1 MESEL
6 KCIKEE
12 EGGEGGGGGGGEKK
26 TKYKSPNQ
34 TTLLS
39 QLEGT

>member
-1 MESEL
+1 MVREL

-12 EGGEGGGGGGGEKK
+12 DEEGKQPK
-26 TKYKSPNQ
+26 CKSPKQ

-39 QLEGT
+39 QLEGS